1 MKPYFRIFT
10 SAATASFLVFT
21 TLAQESPNQTGTPGE
36 SSLTGTNSG
45 RTGPTGSIGKGSKII
60 GMEVMNYQ
68 HEKLGKVDDLA
79 VDLQSGR
86 IVQVV
91 LSIGGFLGI
100 GDTLIAVPPGAL
112 HYDAANKV
120 VHLDADKEKLKAA
133 PRFETSKWEE
143 YSQPNHVTQVYSY
156 YGQQPYSSTAAYK
169 DQTLN
174 ADRTKEVDRTVNSGT
189 NAVADVSNS
198 ALNARDRNDQ
208 TLTPGDQ
215 GNNSADFD
223 TTRRIRKEI
232 TSTKDMSVSARN
244 VKIITSNGRVT
255 LRGPV
260 KTEQEKQLI
269 GEIASRIAQPANVDN
284 QLEVKLTAT
293 GRN

>member
-1 MKPYFRIFT
+1 MKNYFQILA
-10 SAATASFLVFT
+10 SAAAASFLVLT
-21 TLAQESPNQTGTPGE
+21 TLAQEAPNQTGTPGE
-36 SSLTGTNSG
+36 PSRTVTNSG
-45 RTGPTGSIGKGSKII
+45 RNGLLGSIEKGSKII
-60 GMEVMNYQ
+60 GMEVKNYQ
-68 HEKLGKVDDLA
+68 NEKLGKVDDLGI
-79 VDLQSGR
+79 DLQSGR

-112 HYDAANKV
+112 HYDAASKV

-156 YGQQPYSSTAAYK
+156 YGQQPYSLAGN
-169 DQTLN
+169 DQNLN
-174 ADRTKEVDRTVNSGT
+174 ADRLRGVNRSINFGN
-189 NAVADVSNS
+189 NAVADANNS
-198 ALNARDRNDQ
+198 GLNARDRNDQ

-215 GNNSADFD
+215 GGSSTDFD

-232 TSTKDMSVSARN
+232 TSTKNMSVSARN
-244 VKIITSNGRVT
+244 VKIITANGRVT

-260 KTEQEKQLI
+260 NTEEEKQLI
-269 GEIASRIAQPANVDN
+269 GEIASRIAQSANVDN